1 MAYMA
6 GKTLSASDIAH
17 IAKLAQLPIT
27 EEQAEELRKQVGTTV
42 NYVSQIQSLET
53 GDSEE
58 TSQVTG
64 LENVFREDVVE
75 TQRSF
80 TQEQALA
87 NAKRTH
93 NGFFVV
99 DAVFGE

>member
-1 MAYMA
+1 MKAP
-6 GKTLSASDIAH
+6 KITSAVVVKV
-17 IAKLAQLPIT
+17 AKLAGLPLTKQQI
-27 EEQAEELRKQVGTTV
+27 EELTNQVGVTIQ
-42 NYVSQIQSLET
+42 YVSQLQSLPT
-53 GDSEE
+53 GNATE

-64 LENVFREDVVE
+64 LENVFREDVIDNKR
-75 TQRSF
+75 TF

-99 DAVFGE
+99 DAVFNEE

>member
-1 MAYMA
+1 MAA
-6 GKTLSASDIAH
+6 KPLTTRDIAR
-17 IAKLAQLPIT
+17 IAKLAKLPLT
-27 EEQAEELRKQVGTTV
+27 DEQIEELRKQVGVTV
-42 NYVSQIQSLET
+42 DYVSQIQQLET
-53 GDSEE
+53 GNSEE

-64 LENVFREDVVE
+64 LENVFREDVIDSKR
-75 TQRSF
+75 TF

-99 DAVFGE
+99 DAVFQE

>member
-1 MAYMA
+1 MA
-6 GKTLSASDIAH
+6 GKTLTARDIAH
-17 IAKLAQLPIT
+17 IAKLAQLPLT
-27 EEQAEELRKQVGTTV
+27 EEQTEELRKQVGITV
-42 NYVSQIQSLET
+42 SYVSQIQQLET

-64 LENVFREDVVE
+64 LENVFREDVIE
-75 TQRSF
+75 SKRTF

-99 DAVFGE
+99 DAVFHEE